1 MADLSVTLNGIR
13 FPNPVLTA
21 AGPNVLDRRLMLEAA
36 EGGAGGIVA
45 KTFSV
50 RPARDGRPTIRG
62 IGGGGLANAETW
74 SELGP
79 DAFIAELSA
88 AKSDLKKRGLPLI
101 VSVGYKAEDTA
112 SLIRMADR
120 EVSPDGYEFS
130 THYTGGSLDPLV
142 DAARAARGATE
153 RPVWMKLSPGFPAL
167 EELVLRS
174 EPYVDAF
181 VAVNSYGPVLDM
193 DIETGGPRLGSPSG
207 YGWMSGPPL
216 LPIALR
222 IVHIVS
228 AIQKKPVIG
237 VGGIERG
244 EDAVKF
250 FMAGASLVQV
260 CSAAIKK
267 GSSVYGRIAGELS
280 TWLDAHPDRG
290 GLEGIRGLYS
300 ARLRASAG
308 EAETGAG
315 MPLGPSAVMNVD
327 SEKCT
332 LCGACLSRCV
342 QGALS
347 RGEKTVLVDGE
358 KCIGCGYCMDFCRY
372 GAMELRGRE

>member
-13 FPNPVLTA
+13 FPNPILTA
-21 AGPNVLDRRLMLEAA
+21 AGPNVLDRRLMLDAA
-36 EGGAGGIVA
+36 AGGAGGIVA

-50 RPARDGRPTIRG
+50 KPARDGRPTIRR
-62 IGGGGLANAETW
+62 IGAGGLANAETW
-74 SELGP
+74 SEMEP
-79 DAFIAELSA
+79 DAFIAELLA
-88 AKSDLKKRGLPLI
+88 VKTALKEQGLPLI
-101 VSVGYKAEDTA
+101 VSVGYKAEDVA
-112 SLIRMADR
+112 SLIRLADR

-130 THYTGGSLDPLV
+130 THYTGGSLDPLM
-142 DAARAARGATE
+142 DAAKAAREATD

-167 EELVLRS
+167 EELALRS
-174 EPYVDAF
+174 KPYVDAF
-181 VAVNSYGPVLDM
+181 VAVNSYGPVLDI
-193 DIETGGPRLGSPSG
+193 DPETGGPRLGSPSG

-222 IVHIVS
+222 IVHLLSSV
-228 AIQKKPVIG
+228 QKKPVVG

-267 GSSVYGRIAGELS
+267 GSAVYGRIAGEVS
-280 TWLDAHPDRG
+280 AWLDAHPDRG

-300 ARLRASAG
+300 ARLQASA
-308 EAETGAG
+308 EAG
-315 MPLGPSAVMNVD
+315 LGVSAVMNVD
-327 SEKCT
+327 PEKCT
-332 LCGACLSRCV
+332 LCGACLTRCV
-342 QGALS
+342 QGALL
-347 RGEKTVLVDGE
+347 RGEKTVVVDPE

-372 GAMELRGRE
+372 GAMELRGR